1 MRVVVPVAGPDFITA
16 DGGLKADW
24 PLDGTALLPRIL
36 HRRPWHGALEG
47 SDYCFVLP
55 DATQTRDFADG
66 RLRDWFPGCR
76 TILLSEYTRGAA
88 LSAAAGM
95 AMHDHADAP
104 VIVDLADID
113 YACDLDPRATFAGD
127 PGLGAIALTFAS
139 DNPVYSYLATDAQ
152 GRFTEA
158 AEKRVISG
166 TASAGTYIFAGTA
179 IYLRALAHALDNEQS
194 QTFRDLFFVCPL
206 FNGVRAHGRGVAL
219 RPVTDLR
226 DIKTGD

>member
-1 MRVVVPVAGPDFITA
+1 MRVVVSLAGPDFIGA
-16 DGGLKADW
+16 DGGLKADQL
-24 PLDGTALLPRIL
+24 LDGVPLLPD
-36 HRRPWHGALEG
+36 RRPWHAALEG
-47 SDYCFVLP
+47 RDYCFVLP
-55 DATQTRDFADG
+55 DAVETRDLAAG
-66 RLRDWFPGCR
+66 RLRDWFPGFR
-76 TILLSEYTRGAA
+76 TVLLSDFTRGAA

-95 AMHDHADAP
+95 AMHDRDDAP

-113 YACDLDPRATFAGD
+113 YACDLDPRAVFAEE

-179 IYLRALAHALDNEQS
+179 TYLRALAHALDNEAS
-194 QTFRDLFFVCPL
+194 QTHRDLFFVCPL
-206 FNGVRAHGRGVAL
+206 FNGVRAQGRGVAL
-219 RPVTDLR
+219 HPVTDLR